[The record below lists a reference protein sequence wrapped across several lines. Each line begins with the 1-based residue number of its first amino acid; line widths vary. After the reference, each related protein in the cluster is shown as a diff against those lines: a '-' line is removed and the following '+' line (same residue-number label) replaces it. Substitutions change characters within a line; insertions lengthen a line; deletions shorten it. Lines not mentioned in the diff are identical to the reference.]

1 MCLPLSPSLAVS
13 CHRLAITR
21 RGPRSPLEE
30 GVVPPISGLNDVWGG
45 WEVKKI
51 NHFKITCKQLPK
63 ISESTHTHILS
74 SRTNATRSFSSST
87 SFKTVLTKIP
97 PGGMNIIGPPFFL
110 KIRNDIQNRSKVGY
124 GVVTRLRAISPE
136 WGPMSALLP
145 RVSSFKFDR

>member
-51 NHFKITCKQLPK
+51 NHFTITCKQLPK
-63 ISESTHTHILS
+63 ISESTHTHTFFRLEQMP
-74 SRTNATRSFSSST
+74 R
-87 SFKTVLTKIP
+87 VL
-97 PGGMNIIGPPFFL
+97 FHL
-110 KIRNDIQNRSKVGY
+110 QLLQNRTDKNPPRGHEYRRSPLFLEDSK
-124 GVVTRLRAISPE
+124 RHPKPIQSRIWCCDSIARD
-136 WGPMSALLP
+136 LP
-145 RVSSFKFDR
+145 RMGPHVRFAATGPFIQV